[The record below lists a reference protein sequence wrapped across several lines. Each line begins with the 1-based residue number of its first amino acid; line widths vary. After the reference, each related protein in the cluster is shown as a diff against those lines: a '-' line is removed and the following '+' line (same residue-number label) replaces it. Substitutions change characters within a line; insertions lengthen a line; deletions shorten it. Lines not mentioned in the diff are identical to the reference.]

1 MSGYGDQFHFNQGD
15 KMNYQLSGIK
25 TAGRAVRW
33 LLAGV
38 LLLVLGL
45 GSCGTVNYGE
55 RGVLLRFGAVTG
67 NVKNEGLYF
76 KIPLIDRVEILDIK
90 TKKSEVDADAS
101 TKDLQMVTS
110 KVALNYHINPNGIA
124 QFFQKFG
131 NNFES
136 NVLDPGLQEILK
148 AVTARYTAEEVITK
162 REQVREDTNALLRER
177 FLPQGMVIDG
187 LNIVNFHFS
196 KVFNDAI
203 EAKVT
208 AEQNALAAKNKLE
221 QVKFEAQ
228 QMVEAAN
235 GKAKAI
241 QVEASAI
248 ANNPLVLQ
256 LRALEKWNGTLPQY
270 VGSGSIPFIQ
280 VK

>member
-1 MSGYGDQFHFNQGD
+1 
-15 KMNYQLSGIK
+15 
-25 TAGRAVRW
+25 
-33 LLAGV
+33 
-38 LLLVLGL
+38 
-45 GSCGTVNYGE
+45 
-55 RGVLLRFGAVTG
+55 
-67 NVKNEGLYF
+67 
-76 KIPLIDRVEILDIK
+76 
-90 TKKSEVDADAS
+90 
-101 TKDLQMVTS
+101 MVTS
-110 KVALNYHINPNGIA
+110 KVALNYHINPTGIDH
-124 QFFQKFG
+124 FFQKFG
-131 NNFES
+131 NNFEP

-162 REQVREDTNALLRER
+162 REQVREDTNTLLRER

-256 LRALEKWNGTLPQY
+256 LRALEKWNGILPQY

-280 VK
+280 IK

>member
-1 MSGYGDQFHFNQGD
+1 MEYE
-15 KMNYQLSGIK
+15 LSRVK
-25 TAGRAVRW
+25 VAGRAVRW
-33 LLAGV
+33 VLGGGLV
-38 LLLVLGL
+38 LLLGL
-45 GSCGTVNYGE
+45 GSVGTVSYGE

-67 NVKNEGLYF
+67 DVKNEGLYF
-76 KIPLIDRVEILDIK
+76 KLPLIDRVAILDIK

-124 QFFQKFG
+124 RFFQQFG
-131 NNFES
+131 TTFES

-162 REQVREDTNALLRER
+162 REQVREDTNSLLRER

-228 QMVEAAN
+228 QMIEAAN

-256 LRALEKWNGTLPQY
+256 LRALEKWNGILPQY

>member
-1 MSGYGDQFHFNQGD
+1 
-15 KMNYQLSGIK
+15 MNYELSRVK
-25 TAGRAVRW
+25 VAGRAVRW
-33 LLAGV
+33 ALAGV
-38 LLLVLGL
+38 LFLLLGL

-131 NNFES
+131 NNFEP

-162 REQVREDTNALLRER
+162 REQVREDTNTLLRER
-177 FLPQGMVIDG
+177 FLPQGMAIDG

-256 LRALEKWNGTLPQY
+256 LRALEKWNGILPQY

-280 VK
+280 MK

>member
-1 MSGYGDQFHFNQGD
+1 
-15 KMNYQLSGIK
+15 MNDERFPIK
-25 TAGRAVRW
+25 RVGSLIRW
-33 LLAGV
+33 LLAGIV
-38 LLLVLGL
+38 LLMLGF

-76 KIPLIDRVEILDIK
+76 KIPFIDRVEILDIK

-162 REQVREDTNALLRER
+162 REQVREDTNTLLRER

-256 LRALEKWNGTLPQY
+256 LRALEKWNGILPQY

-280 VK
+280 IK

>member
-1 MSGYGDQFHFNQGD
+1 MIDEQNR
-15 KMNYQLSGIK
+15 MNLPFKAIKWAPAGI
-25 TAGRAVRW
+25 
-33 LLAGV
+33 
-38 LLLVLGL
+38 LLLLLGF

-76 KIPLIDRVEILDIK
+76 KMPFIDHVVILDIK

-101 TKDLQMVTS
+101 TKDLQLVTS
-110 KVALNYHINPNGIA
+110 KVALNYHINPAGIA
-124 QFFQKFG
+124 EFFQKFG
-131 NNFES
+131 NNFEP

-162 REQVREDTNALLRER
+162 REQVREDTNALLKER
-177 FLPQGMVIDG
+177 FLPQGMIIDG

-208 AEQNALAAKNKLE
+208 AEQNALAARNKLE

-228 QMVEAAN
+228 QMIEAAN

-256 LRALEKWNGTLPQY
+256 LRALEKWNGILPQY
-270 VGSGSIPFIQ
+270 MGSGSVPFIQ
-280 VK
+280 IK

>member
-1 MSGYGDQFHFNQGD
+1 MNIDQSRIKLPSGVV
-15 KMNYQLSGIK
+15 KW
-25 TAGRAVRW
+25 A
-33 LLAGV
+33 LAGI
-38 LLLVLGL
+38 LLFTLSL

-76 KIPLIDRVEILDIK
+76 KIPFIDRVEILDIK

-110 KVALNYHINPNGIA
+110 KVALNYHINPTGID

-136 NVLDPGLQEILK
+136 NVLDPGVQEILK

-162 REQVREDTNALLRER
+162 REQVREDTNTLLRER

-256 LRALEKWNGTLPQY
+256 LRALEKWKGILPQY
-270 VGSGSIPFIQ
+270 VGSGSIPFVQI
-280 VK
+280 K

>member
-1 MSGYGDQFHFNQGD
+1 
-15 KMNYQLSGIK
+15 
-25 TAGRAVRW
+25 
-33 LLAGV
+33 
-38 LLLVLGL
+38 
-45 GSCGTVNYGE
+45 
-55 RGVLLRFGAVTG
+55 
-67 NVKNEGLYF
+67 
-76 KIPLIDRVEILDIK
+76 
-90 TKKSEVDADAS
+90 
-101 TKDLQMVTS
+101 
-110 KVALNYHINPNGIA
+110 
-124 QFFQKFG
+124 
-131 NNFES
+131 
-136 NVLDPGLQEILK
+136 
-148 AVTARYTAEEVITK
+148 VITK
-162 REQVREDTNALLRER
+162 QEQVREDTNALLKAR

-256 LRALEKWNGTLPQY
+256 LRALEKWNGILPQY
-270 VGSGSIPFIQ
+270 TGSGSIPFIQ
-280 VK
+280 IK

>member
-1 MSGYGDQFHFNQGD
+1 MINEQSRMKIPTQIV
-15 KMNYQLSGIK
+15 KWAV
-25 TAGRAVRW
+25 AGF
-33 LLAGV
+33 
-38 LLLVLGL
+38 LLLLFGF
-45 GSCGTVNYGE
+45 GSCGTVSYGE
-55 RGVLLRFGAVTG
+55 RGILLRFGAVTG

-76 KIPLIDRVEILDIK
+76 KLPFIDRVEILDIK

-101 TKDLQMVTS
+101 TKDLQLVTS
-110 KVALNYHINPNGIA
+110 KVALNYHINPTGID

-131 NNFES
+131 NNFEP

-162 REQVREDTNALLRER
+162 REQVREDTNTLLKER

-196 KVFNDAI
+196 KVFNEAI

-228 QMVEAAN
+228 QMIEAAN

-256 LRALEKWNGTLPQY
+256 LRALEKWNGILPQY

-280 VK
+280 IK